1 MDPQSVP
8 AQSDP
13 SGSRTAMPSGSPQGL
28 PAWQDLALEGVS
40 VTFNSGRAGEYRAL
54 SDTSL
59 KVSRGE
65 VYCLLGPS
73 GCGKTT
79 VLHLIAGF
87 ARPTSRAVRIGE
99 RPIVAAATDRVVV
112 FQDPTN
118 ALFPVLRAPA
128 H

>member
-28 PAWQDLALEGVS
+28 PAWQDLALERVS

-65 VYCLLGPS
+65 LYCLLGPS

-79 VLHLIAGF
+79 VLNLIAGF
-87 ARPTSRAVRIGE
+87 ARPTSGTIRMGDRE
-99 RPIVAAATDRVVV
+99 IVEPGTDRVVV
-112 FQDPTN
+112 FQD
-118 ALFPVLRAPA
+118 VG
-128 H
+128 